1 MLTLF
6 IVGNNLKCYVA
17 FGKYA
22 KNLHK
27 LFAKSSVTEAEAL
40 EFLSYNPPITS
51 LLVPNEDMLRS
62 LPYFTAVVKHL
73 PNLQEIDAAVTYSH
87 FYEDELQ
94 GFQYLVTN
102 STTLNSIVLPMNFPV
117 SLFTWLASQTVN
129 NLEHINF
136 MANFNLSDDILR

>member
-1 MLTLF
+1 M
-6 IVGNNLKCYVA
+6 
-17 FGKYA
+17 
-22 KNLHK
+22 
-27 LFAKSSVTEAEAL
+27 
-40 EFLSYNPPITS
+40 
-51 LLVPNEDMLRS
+51 LVPNEDMLRS